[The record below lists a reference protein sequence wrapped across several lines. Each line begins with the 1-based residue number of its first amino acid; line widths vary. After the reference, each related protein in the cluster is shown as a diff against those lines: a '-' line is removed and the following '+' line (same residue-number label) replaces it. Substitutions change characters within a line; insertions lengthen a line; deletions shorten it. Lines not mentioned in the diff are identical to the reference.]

1 MTTIV
6 TAFITDI
13 NNIDFRSY
21 DTYIEYGKKLLE
33 IDVPSVCFLE
43 RHIYEQYFVSC
54 LKDFPQTYFFMFE
67 KTDNYLYQ
75 YIHEVTEYHLHTNNP
90 KKDTIDYMF
99 LQCHKT
105 EFLRQVAQ
113 INPFQTTNFAWID
126 FGIFHMIKNDDDLK
140 RGILHLST
148 KSYSS
153 IRIAS
158 CVDLN
163 KVCVSDVY
171 KNVVWYFA
179 GSVIGGHRDALIEYA
194 EIMKQKCISIIQE
207 KHHIM
212 WEINIWYLLYK
223 DHIHLFEPYHAD
235 HNLSVLLYY

>member
-1 MTTIV
+1 
-6 TAFITDI
+6 
-13 NNIDFRSY
+13 
-21 DTYIEYGKKLLE
+21 
-33 IDVPSVCFLE
+33 
-43 RHIYEQYFVSC
+43 
-54 LKDFPQTYFFMFE
+54 MFE